1 MFLENVVDSKT
12 VKRLSP
18 LSLLVLSACGGGG
31 TSIGGG
37 SFSVGG
43 RVIKGPLEGAW
54 VSLDYDDPTIP
65 DSTPVETDEF
75 GAYTI
80 TALNNNY
87 TVVAVTDEGT
97 IDKSSDTTLSG
108 VTLKAPQGAS
118 VVTPSTTLMEEGD
131 LTADQVAEVLGLPDG
146 VNPLSFNPFD
156 IDETDATQVANALA
170 VEKASQ

>member
-1 MFLENVVDSKT
+1 M
-12 VKRLSP
+12 
-18 LSLLVLSACGGGG
+18 
-31 TSIGGG
+31 
-37 SFSVGG
+37 
-43 RVIKGPLEGAW
+43 EGAW

-108 VTLKAPQGAS
+108 VTLKAPQGAT

-170 VEKASQ
+170 VEKASQQVMSVVTAFASAAEGAGARPMHLQRR